1 MLLIISYTITSTP
14 DNDNDGMVAAV
25 VDFCTVDEDDG
36 TDAIAS
42 DSDGSDDAFE
52 QVTGKFDAVG

>member
-42 DSDGSDDAFE
+42 DSDGLDDAFE
-52 QVTGKFDAVG
+52 QVTEKFDAVC